1 MEFWKDADEAMN
13 TILKYQQEVIKDP
26 EIGPAL
32 QKLNQLI
39 VYDYSENK
47 PGCKVWMN
55 SRDGKLEVGSGD
67 PPAGLGEPN
76 LVLSC
81 SVDDAHRA
89 WSNKLNVVVA
99 ITRKKV
105 RIKGSAVGLLKLV
118 PKQKRTAEIYNKV
131 LTDLGMTDKII
142 K

>member
-13 TILKYQQEVIKDP
+13 TILKFQQEVIKDP
-26 EIGPAL
+26 DLGPAM

-39 VYDYSENK
+39 VYDYSEEK
-47 PGCKVWMN
+47 PGCKVWLN
-55 SRDGKLEVGSGD
+55 SRDGKLEVGTGD
-67 PPAGLGEPN
+67 PKGEPD
-76 LVLSC
+76 LVVSC
-81 SVDDAHRA
+81 SADDAHRS

-118 PKQKRTAEIYNKV
+118 PKQKRSAEIYNKL
-131 LTDLGMTDKII
+131 LTDLGMADKII